1 VRRTVATLLVVAC
14 PVLIAAPVGA
24 REGPE
29 SGPHS
34 AGPVAIEAAPAPVPA
49 TVPTAP
55 VAVAP
60 PAQLTVTPAVP
71 APAVP
76 APAVAAVR
84 PVVRAVRAKASA
96 PAALVD
102 DAAYSAQLR
111 ADLCQARAI
120 FCGLDRGG
128 RYPAG

>member
-1 VRRTVATLLVVAC
+1 VRRTVATLLVVAS
-14 PVLIAAPVGA
+14 PVLLAAPVGA
-24 REGPE
+24 REGPG
-29 SGPHS
+29 SGWRS
-34 AGPVAIEAAPAPVPA
+34 AWPVAIEAPAAVQTAVPA
-49 TVPTAP
+49 AP

-60 PAQLTVTPAVP
+60 PALLTVIPAVP
-71 APAVP
+71 APV
-76 APAVAAVR
+76 VAAVR
-84 PVVRAVRAKASA
+84 PVVKAVRAKASA

-102 DAAYSAQLR
+102 DAAYAARLR

>member
-1 VRRTVATLLVVAC
+1 VRRTVATLLVVAS
-14 PVLIAAPVGA
+14 PVLLAAPVGA

-29 SGPHS
+29 SGWRS
-34 AGPVAIEAAPAPVPA
+34 ATGPVAIEAPPAAVQTAVPA
-49 TVPTAP
+49 AP

-60 PAQLTVTPAVP
+60 PALLTVIPAVP
-71 APAVP
+71 APV
-76 APAVAAVR
+76 VAAVR
-84 PVVRAVRAKASA
+84 PVVKAVRAKASA

-102 DAAYSAQLR
+102 DAAYAARLR

>member
-1 VRRTVATLLVVAC
+1 VATLLVVAS
-14 PVLIAAPVGA
+14 PVLLAAPVGA

-29 SGPHS
+29 SGWRS
-34 AGPVAIEAAPAPVPA
+34 AGPVAVEAPAPVPTA
-49 TVPTAP
+49 VPAAP

-60 PAQLTVTPAVP
+60 PALLRVTPAVP
-71 APAVP
+71 APV
-76 APAVAAVR
+76 VAAVR
-84 PVVRAVRAKASA
+84 PVVKAVRAKASA

-102 DAAYSAQLR
+102 DAAYTARLR

-120 FCGLDRGG
+120 FCGLDGGG

>member
-1 VRRTVATLLVVAC
+1 VRRTVATLLVIAC

-29 SGPHS
+29 SGRHS
-34 AGPVAIEAAPAPVPA
+34 AGPVAIAAPVPA
-49 TVPTAP
+49 AVPTAP

-96 PAALVD
+96 PPALVD

>member
-1 VRRTVATLLVVAC
+1 VRRTVATLLVVAS
-14 PVLIAAPVGA
+14 PVLLAAPVGA
-24 REGPE
+24 REGPG
-29 SGPHS
+29 SGWRS
-34 AGPVAIEAAPAPVPA
+34 ATGPVAIEAPAAVQTAVPA
-49 TVPTAP
+49 AP

-60 PAQLTVTPAVP
+60 PALLTVIRAVP
-71 APAVP
+71 APV
-76 APAVAAVR
+76 VAAVR
-84 PVVRAVRAKASA
+84 PVVKAVRAKASA

-102 DAAYSAQLR
+102 DAAYAARLR